1 MSTRP
6 KRAAASKAAAANTAI
21 ASGKTDTA
29 APARAPKNSKKRAAP
44 GPSTATDPPAGDDAD
59 DDDEDDGSQP
69 KKKKAKTTKAKAAPK
84 TKAAPRKG
92 RGKKSAPA
100 IADSDN
106 DADDAASDNDNS
118 GATQGAA
125 ASNSS
130 SATAAP
136 APPPKSPTP
145 PKMITVLKRGA
156 APVDTFSGFAQTHD
170 VLTNNGEVYDAML
183 HQTDVGKNSNKFY
196 VIQLLHPVG
205 NNGQCTLF
213 TRWGRTGENGQT
225 QKKGPFP
232 VSSAIGE
239 FEKQFKSKTAANWAD
254 RRTMV
259 RKNGKY
265 FWIER
270 DFEADED
277 QEDDEEPAAEESDE
291 KGKGKEKPR
300 EKTPESTAPEE
311 VQNLIKLIFNVA
323 LMDAHLKELNY
334 DANKLPLGK
343 LSKATILQGFSVLK
357 VLSEV
362 LDQPGG
368 PASTSRGGLNN
379 ACEQLSGDY
388 YSIIPHAFGRNRPT
402 PIRGKEHLKKELELV
417 DALGD
422 MSIASKLIQA
432 KPSNGINQIDSR
444 LEGLNLKSIEP
455 LAPSSKEFK
464 VLETYCHDSAGRT
477 HGHMSGFNVVD
488 VFKVERNG
496 EAELFS
502 GAGFDALESGQR
514 MLLWH
519 GSRTT
524 NFGGILSQ
532 GLRIAPPEAP
542 VTGYMFGKGVYFAD
556 ASTKSLG
563 YTHYHTSDQTG
574 LLLLCEVATAPLLE
588 LEDADYD
595 AGAKCK
601 AANAL
606 ATKGIGGIVPS
617 GWEDVAELTG
627 NDELKGVVMPV
638 GKFDEKNRQNLWYNE
653 YIVYDTKQIRL
664 RYLLR
669 VSFE

>member
-1 MSTRP
+1 MV
-6 KRAAASKAAAANTAI
+6 K
-21 ASGKTDTA
+21 
-29 APARAPKNSKKRAAP
+29 
-44 GPSTATDPPAGDDAD
+44 
-59 DDDEDDGSQP
+59 
-69 KKKKAKTTKAKAAPK
+69 
-84 TKAAPRKG
+84 
-92 RGKKSAPA
+92 
-100 IADSDN
+100 
-106 DADDAASDNDNS
+106 
-118 GATQGAA
+118 
-125 ASNSS
+125 
-130 SATAAP
+130 
-136 APPPKSPTP
+136 
-145 PKMITVLKRGA
+145 VLKRGA
-156 APVDTFSGFAQTHD
+156 APVDGFSGFSQTHE
-170 VLTNNGEVYDAML
+170 VLANNGEVYDAML

-196 VIQLLHPVG
+196 VIQLLHPIG

-225 QKKGPFP
+225 QKKGPF
-232 VSSAIGE
+232 SLDTAIGE
-239 FEKQFKSKTAANWAD
+239 FEKQFKSKTVATWAN
-254 RRTMV
+254 RKNMV
-259 RKNGKY
+259 RKN
-265 FWIER
+265 ER
-270 DFEADED
+270 DFEVDED
-277 QEDDEEPAAEESDE
+277 EKDNDETAAEGSDE
-291 KGKGKEKPR
+291 KGKEKEKPR

-362 LDQPGG
+362 LDHPGG
-368 PASTSRGGLNN
+368 PDSINRGGFQS

-402 PIRGKEHLKKELELV
+402 PIRSTEHLKKELDLV

-422 MSIASKLIQA
+422 MTIASKLIQV
-432 KPSNGINQIDSR
+432 KSSNGVNQIDAR

-464 VLETYCHDSAGRT
+464 ALETYCHDSAGKT
-477 HGHMSGFNVVD
+477 HGHMSGFKVED
-488 VFKVERNG
+488 VFRVERNG
-496 EAELFS
+496 EAELFN
-502 GAGFDALESGQR
+502 GAGYNTLEAGNR

-563 YTHYHTSDQTG
+563 YTHYHLSDQTG
-574 LLLLCEVATAPLLE
+574 LLLLCEVATAPMLE
-588 LEDADYD
+588 LKDADYN
-595 AGAKCK
+595 AGDRCK
-601 AANAL
+601 AANTL
-606 ATKGIGGIVPS
+606 ATKGLGGIVPS

-638 GKFDEKNRQNLWYNE
+638 GKFDDGNRQNLWYNE
-653 YIVYDTKQIRL
+653 YIVYDTTQIRL

-669 VSFE
+669 VSFKR

>member
-6 KRAAASKAAAANTAI
+6 KRAAASKATAANTAI

-44 GPSTATDPPAGDDAD
+44 GPSTATDPAADDGAD
-59 DDDEDDGSQP
+59 DDDGDEDDGSQP
-69 KKKKAKTTKAKAAPK
+69 KKKKAKTAKAKAAPK

-125 ASNSS
+125 ASKSS

-145 PKMITVLKRGA
+145 PKMVTVLKRGA
-156 APVDTFSGFAQTHD
+156 APVDPYSGFSQTHQ

-196 VIQLLHPVG
+196 
-205 NNGQCTLF
+205 
-213 TRWGRTGENGQT
+213 
-225 QKKGPFP
+225 GPFP
-232 VSSAIGE
+232 VNSAIGE
-239 FEKQFKSKTAANWAD
+239 FEKQFKAKTVANWAD

-277 QEDDEEPAAEESDE
+277 QEEEEDEPAAEGSDE

-311 VQNLIKLIFNVA
+311 VQ
-323 LMDAHLKELNY
+323 
-334 DANKLPLGK
+334 LPLGK

-362 LDQPGG
+362 LEQPGG

-388 YSIIPHAFGRNRPT
+388 YSIIPHAFGRNRPI
-402 PIRGKEHLKKELELV
+402 PIRSKEHLKKELELV

-422 MSIASKLIQA
+422 MTIASKLIQA
-432 KPSNGINQIDSR
+432 KPSNGLNQIDSR

-455 LAPSSKEFK
+455 LAPSSNEFK

-477 HGHMSGFNVVD
+477 HSHMSGFNVVD
-488 VFKVERNG
+488 IFKVERNG
-496 EAELFS
+496 EAEMFN

-563 YTHYHTSDQTG
+563 YTHYHLSDQTG

-588 LEDADYD
+588 LQDADYNAAD
-595 AGAKCK
+595 KCK

-606 ATKGIGGIVPS
+606 ATKGVGGIVPS
-617 GWEDVAELTG
+617 GWKDVAELTG

-638 GKFDEKNRQNLWYNE
+638 GKFSEDKRKNLWYNE

-669 VSFE
+669 VSFKR

>member
-6 KRAAASKAAAANTAI
+6 KRAAASKAAVANTAI
-21 ASGKTDTA
+21 ANGKANTPVA
-29 APARAPKNSKKRAAP
+29 PSAPARKNSKKRTA
-44 GPSTATDPPAGDDAD
+44 STATDTAVDDAD
-59 DDDEDDGSQP
+59 DQGGDNDDDDDSQP
-69 KKKKAKTTKAKAAPK
+69 QKKKAKTSKAKAAPK
-84 TKAAPRKG
+84 TKAAATRKG
-92 RGKKSAPA
+92 RGKKSAPT
-100 IADSDN
+100 IPDSDN
-106 DADDAASDNDNS
+106 DNDGDDKKMDDAASDNDN
-118 GATQGAA
+118 GNANQAATKP
-125 ASNSS
+125 SS
-130 SATAAP
+130 SKP
-136 APPPKSPTP
+136 APPPKSPSPP
-145 PKMITVLKRGA
+145 PKMVKVLKRGA
-156 APVDTFSGFAQTHD
+156 APVDPFSGFSSTHE

-183 HQTDVGKNSNKFY
+183 HQTDVGKNSN
-196 VIQLLHPVG
+196 
-205 NNGQCTLF
+205 N
-213 TRWGRTGENGQT
+213 
-225 QKKGPFP
+225 
-232 VSSAIGE
+232 SAIGE
-239 FEKQFKSKTAANWAD
+239 FEKQFKSKTVANWAN
-254 RRTMV
+254 RKTMV

-277 QEDDEEPAAEESDE
+277 EKDTDETAAEGSG
-291 KGKGKEKPR
+291 GKGKEKETPR

-343 LSKATILQGFSVLK
+343 LSKATILQGFTVLK
-357 VLSEV
+357 TLSEV
-362 LDQPGG
+362 LDHPNG
-368 PASTSRGGLNN
+368 PDSTNRGGFQS

-402 PIRGKEHLKKELELV
+402 PIRSTEHLKKELDLV

-422 MSIASKLIQA
+422 MTIASKLIQA
-432 KPSNGINQIDSR
+432 KSSNGVNQIDAR

-455 LAPSSKEFK
+455 LAPASKEFK
-464 VLETYCHDSAGRT
+464 ALETYCHDSAGRT
-477 HGHMSGFNVVD
+477 HSHMSGFKVVD

-496 EAELFS
+496 EAESFT
-502 GAGFDALESGQR
+502 GAGFDTLEPGKR

-563 YTHYHTSDQTG
+563 YTHYHLSDQTG
-574 LLLLCEVATAPLLE
+574 LMLLCEVVTAPMLE
-588 LEDADYD
+588 LQDADYN
-595 AGAKCK
+595 AGDKCK

-617 GWEDVAELTG
+617 GWEDVAKLTG
-627 NDELKGVVMPV
+627 NDELKGVIMPL
-638 GKFDEKNRQNLWYNE
+638 GKFDDGNRRNLWYNE
-653 YIVYDTKQIRL
+653 QPSALDSSRGNEISSRTIGPSPSHGPPLTEVGGTRADSERTR
-664 RYLLR
+664 
-669 VSFE
+669 